1 MTSPRRNKVIKY
13 VVGPTI
19 ERRVCVKCPP
29 ELTVVAQRR
38 LDGVL
43 IELPSPVACGGPAS
57 PQSHFVHATYEVQSL
72 FGSHHFVLPAGAH
85 SFYGRIVNKNTGL
98 DERLCHLK
106 YKVIVRE
113 CVPYRPRNRRVKAK
127 CDLGSIW
134 GSQCTL
140 TCRNEARRYAGTMVY
155 CNDDLEWIGQEP
167 NCGKY
172 KIFDKEI

>member
-1 MTSPRRNKVIKY
+1 MTSPRRKVIKY
-13 VVGPTI
+13 TDNPPVN
-19 ERRVCVKCPP
+19 RRVCVKCPP

-43 IELPSPVACGGPAS
+43 IEPPAPVACGGPAS
-57 PQSHFVHATYEVQSL
+57 PYNNFVQTTYEVQSL
-72 FGSHHFVLPAGAH
+72 FGSNHFVLPTGSH
-85 SFYGRIVNKNTGL
+85 SLYARIINKNTGL
-98 DERLCHLK
+98 DERMCQLK

-113 CVPYRPRNRRVKAK
+113 CIPYRVRSRRVKAK

-155 CNDDLEWIGQEP
+155 CNDDLEWIGKEP
-167 NCGKY
+167 TCGKY
-172 KIFDKEI
+172 RK